1 MIAKIKSF
9 RHLAAFLRLFSAKS
23 TTSFGGGS
31 VEYGIHF
38 PPVLRKI
45 ARKSTAICRQTL
57 HSKKTLIQANRCSRF
72 YVKTVILHFGEQ
84 NGARTAHSP
93 AIAPPAF
100 CAIQQKIV
108 CKSALNTSLRENTNV
123 GEIIAEHLSR
133 RDVEVWALRFTRQVC
148 ALRKLAHPTR

>member
-1 MIAKIKSF
+1 MRDYNDLFKKACMTERAFFIRKESDLQKIKSF
-9 RHLAAFLRLFSAKS
+9 RHLAASLRLFSAKS
-23 TTSFGGGS
+23 TTSYGGGS

-45 ARKSTAICRQTL
+45 ARKSTAICRQTP

-93 AIAPPAF
+93 AIAPSAF
-100 CAIQQKIV
+100 RAIQRKIV
-108 CKSALNTSLRENTNV
+108 CKSAPNTL
-123 GEIIAEHLSR
+123 
-133 RDVEVWALRFTRQVC
+133 FTEPKYIVNC
-148 ALRKLAHPTR
+148 ILL